1 MANFRLVAGDDV
13 HRLPPLKA
21 GPAALDGVVAW
32 LSWIQ
37 YPKYTLHSNELGQP
51 KDPKGPLLKVE
62 PHSDLV
68 AVPTIVKS
76 TTSTSHRD
84 WKKIGVIPIIPTL
97 EPHDHSVAS
106 VSVFKHKQCFS
117 RKTTH
122 QTQMILSSP
131 R

>member
-51 KDPKGPLLKVE
+51 KDPKGPPLKVE

-68 AVPTIVKS
+68 VVPPS
-76 TTSTSHRD
+76 
-84 WKKIGVIPIIPTL
+84 
-97 EPHDHSVAS
+97 
-106 VSVFKHKQCFS
+106 
-117 RKTTH
+117 
-122 QTQMILSSP
+122 
-131 R
+131 